1 MSKPQRDRVYPLV
14 LRREVILG
22 LPLMNVGPYCRICGI
37 EVQKDRGGPLP
48 QGIIDDITNSGDHSD
63 LRNLQLL
70 CRPCNTAKNYRP
82 KDPDN
87 RHTMTTSE
95 QKNEEV
101 EHRFRGLMLAY
112 LADHGGECKR
122 TQMEHHGAEMCRG
135 STVSTERYMHKLC
148 STAGPMICS
157 KGMVTWRSDKEV
169 DAWMAREDPE

>member
-1 MSKPQRDRVYPLV
+1 MRMSKPQRDRMYPLV

-87 RHTMTTSE
+87 RRTMTTSE
-95 QKNEEV
+95 QTNERERAPLPWP
-101 EHRFRGLMLAY
+101 HAY
-112 LADHGGECKR
+112 LSGRSWRGMR
-122 TQMEHHGAEMCRG
+122 TQRNGGLWGRDVQGLACVHCTDTCTSSARPPAPC
-135 STVSTERYMHKLC
+135 
-148 STAGPMICS
+148 ICIQ
-157 KGMVTWRSDKEV
+157 K
-169 DAWMAREDPE
+169 AW